1 MTRNVGSIDRIIRLV
16 LGLGLVG
23 VGVFAE
29 TWWGLIG
36 LVPLLTGLVNWCPLY
51 SLFGLSTFRSARGRA
66 GT

>member
-1 MTRNVGSIDRIIRLV
+1 MTRTIGSIDRIIRLV

-36 LVPLLTGLVNWCPLY
+36 LVPLLTGLLNWCPLY
-51 SLFGLSTFRSARGRA
+51 SLFGLSTFRSARSRA